1 MFMFRF
7 AAALVIFAVAVAVSV
22 PLVGQAPAPAPLTL
36 PQETH
41 LANVRQL
48 TFGGENAE
56 AYFSFDGK
64 RLSFQSSASHGCD
77 QIYTM
82 TIDGGDKRLVSSGQG
97 RTTCSHYRNWPT
109 SSWSMRPKHVNG
121 TGPYPIS

>member
-1 MFMFRF
+1 MRRSTDMIMPMSRLPGTFLVLAFGVGSF
-7 AAALVIFAVAVAVSV
+7 A
-22 PLVGQAPAPAPLTL
+22 PLRGQAPAPAALAL

-41 LANVRQL
+41 FTNVRQL

-64 RLSFQSSASHGCD
+64 RLSFQSSAGHGCD

-82 TIDGGDKRLVSSGQG
+82 TIDGADKRLV
-97 RTTCSHYRNWPT
+97 
-109 SSWSMRPKHVNG
+109 
-121 TGPYPIS
+121 